1 MDLRVFNLY
10 MSICKEKGLK
20 PSYDSLV
27 LFREGLRLSI

>member
-10 MSICKEKGLK
+10 MSICKEKGGK

-27 LFREGLRLSI
+27 LFREGLKLRI

>member
-10 MSICKEKGLK
+10 MSICKEKGLN

-27 LFREGLRLSI
+27 LFREGLKLSI